1 MKRLGTIVAI
11 LLLVALPLAG
21 QNSAKQKKQLEALR
35 SEIAEL
41 DRQIKAGDSKSA
53 DALARLELTRKK
65 VETGKE
71 LVAQAGKELDSLELA
86 LESKQREIELASG
99 QLDTTMQL
107 YGQLVRKAY
116 LSRDTK
122 LWFVYIFTG
131 EGLGQTLRRAAYM
144 KSISGS
150 LRSQAKSIKD
160 KKASLEQQKAALDSL
175 KTGYQIL
182 LAQREADLEALKA
195 DEKSEKG
202 IVDALKKD
210 QAAYKKKLAK
220 KQKEAD
226 ALNKKIQ
233 ELVAAEAKA
242 AAQRKKSESKK
253 GKSSPK
259 AKADVKLSA
268 DFAGNKG
275 KLPWP
280 VSGTVVGRYG
290 QHYHPVYKNVALPF
304 NNGVNIATAAGAE
317 VKAVFEGEVRQVVV
331 MPGYNQCILVQH
343 GEYYTFYCKLK
354 DVTVKA
360 GDKVKTGTLLGHV
373 DTISGETQLHF
384 QVWKGTD
391 SMDPEK
397 WLR

>member
-1 MKRLGTIVAI
+1 MKRLGTIVA
-11 LLLVALPLAG
+11 LLLLGAIPLAG

-35 SEIAEL
+35 SEIAQL
-41 DRQIKAGDSKSA
+41 DRQIKANDSKSA
-53 DALARLELTRKK
+53 DAAARLELTRKK

-71 LVAQAGKELDSLELA
+71 LVSQAGRELDSLEIE
-86 LESKQREIELASG
+86 LERKQREIELASG

-107 YGQLVRKAY
+107 YGMLVRKAY

-131 EGLGQTLRRAAYM
+131 DGLGQTSRRAAYM

-160 KKASLEQQKAALDSL
+160 KKASLEQQKAELDSL
-175 KTGYQIL
+175 KTGYRMIL
-182 LAQREADLEALKA
+182 SQREADLEALKA
-195 DEKSEKG
+195 DEKAEKG

-226 ALNKKIQ
+226 ALNRNIQ
-233 ELVAAEAKA
+233 EMVAAEA
-242 AAQRKKSESKK
+242 AAQRKKAESQK

-280 VSGTVVGRYG
+280 VSGTVVGRYR
-290 QHYHPVYKNVALPF
+290 QHFHPVYKNVALPF
-304 NNGVNIATAAGAE
+304 NNGVNIATQAGAE
-317 VKAVFEGEVRQVVV
+317 VRAVFEGEVRQVVV

-354 DVTVKA
+354 DVSVKA

-397 WLR
+397 WLQ